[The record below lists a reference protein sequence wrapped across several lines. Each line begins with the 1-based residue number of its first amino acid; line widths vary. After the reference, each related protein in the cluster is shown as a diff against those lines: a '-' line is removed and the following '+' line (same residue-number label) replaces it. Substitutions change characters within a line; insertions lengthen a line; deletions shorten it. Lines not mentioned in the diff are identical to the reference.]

1 MNTTTDNFLLIQT
14 GANDDIDEDFEYD
27 EIKLP
32 HPSNNEINNKNKN
45 KQIKNENKKKLDN
58 TIKENINKVINKDKN
73 DKKK

>member
-1 MNTTTDNFLLIQT
+1 MNTSTDNFLLIQT